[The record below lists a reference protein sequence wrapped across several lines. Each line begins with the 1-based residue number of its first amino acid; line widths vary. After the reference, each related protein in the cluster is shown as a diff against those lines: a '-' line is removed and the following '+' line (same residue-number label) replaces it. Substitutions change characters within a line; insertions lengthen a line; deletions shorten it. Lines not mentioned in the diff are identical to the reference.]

1 MLLSLS
7 IKNYALIESL
17 ETDFSN
23 QFSVITGETGAGKSI
38 LLGALGLV
46 LGNRA
51 DLTSLKDKEQKC
63 IIEAQFSIS
72 NYNLQSFF
80 DENDMDYEDKTI
92 IRREILPTGKSRA
105 FVNDSPVN
113 LQELQELGAML
124 LDIHSQHQT
133 RELTEENYQIDILDA
148 VANNGS
154 IVISYKNA
162 LSDFKA
168 TQKELKQLVAEKEAL
183 VKEYEYNSYLLNE
196 LLAANLAN
204 GEQEDLEQELEQL
217 SNVEFI
223 KENLERISAI
233 ANEEQVG
240 ALMNLKEIK
249 ISLQKIATF
258 SNLYSQLQE
267 RLTSSLL
274 EIEDI
279 ISECEQSNEKILADP
294 ERLELVTTK
303 LQSIYNLQ
311 KKHQVQ
317 TIAELI
323 TIQNVIKDE
332 SNIGYLA
339 ISENANDIR
348 AATDERKAFVL
359 RTAIAVGFVI
369 LIFSFVLSR
378 YFIKPIQNLV
388 SYTKVIKEKSQT
400 KTNIDSL
407 KSRNDELGLLSNSLD
422 DMTIEL
428 QKRVAHAENFSTDL
442 VHEIRNPLAS
452 LKSASEILQ
461 DTNSSEQ
468 RLKLLNNVVDKF
480 VLVESKFTHAGDPK
494 PLYFKE
500 NIENFKSY
508 EDKIVHIV
516 IDKFPDS
523 IAYKPTESDVNKIY
537 QIHWFR
543 ENYQRNEIELMGYF
557 KDILKYEKKYRKF
570 TILNILFNILYAVL
584 GQQFLLEI
592 VEQKSGWLSLSKFI
606 VQAITDLK

>member
-63 IIEAQFSIS
+63 IIEAQFAIS

-92 IRREILPTGKSRA
+92 IRREILPSGKSRA

-148 VANNGS
+148 VANNGNN
-154 IVISYKNA
+154 VIAYKNA
-162 LSDFKA
+162 LSDFKS
-168 TQKELKQLVAEKEAL
+168 TQKELKQLITEKEAL

-196 LLAANLAN
+196 LLAANLVD
-204 GEQEDLEQELEQL
+204 GEQEELEQELEQL

-223 KENLERISAI
+223 KENFERILAI

-240 ALMNLKEIK
+240 AIMNLKEIK
-249 ISLQKIATF
+249 VSLQKIAAF
-258 SNLYSQLQE
+258 STQYAQLQE

-279 ISECEQSNEKILADP
+279 VSECEQNNEKILADP
-294 ERLELVTTK
+294 ERLELVNTK

-317 TIAELI
+317 TVAELLVIQNELDAKVIRVDDLDGAIQKLQTELNSQQAKVDELANTVFENRKKTAPILIEKIKAILSQLGMVEANFQIEINHTDSYYPKGKDEVILLFSANKGTSFGLLKKVASGGEMSRIMLAIKAILANYSKLPTIIFDEIDTGVSGEIAIKMGEIMKEMSTTMQVFAITHLPQIAAKGSSHYKVSKRNQGDTTISELNLLTSEERIQQIAEMLSGKDI
-323 TIQNVIKDE
+323 TDSALQH
-332 SNIGYLA
+332 A
-339 ISENANDIR
+339 
-348 AATDERKAFVL
+348 KA
-359 RTAIAVGFVI
+359 
-369 LIFSFVLSR
+369 
-378 YFIKPIQNLV
+378 
-388 SYTKVIKEKSQT
+388 
-400 KTNIDSL
+400 
-407 KSRNDELGLLSNSLD
+407 
-422 DMTIEL
+422 
-428 QKRVAHAENFSTDL
+428 
-442 VHEIRNPLAS
+442 
-452 LKSASEILQ
+452 
-461 DTNSSEQ
+461 
-468 RLKLLNNVVDKF
+468 LLN
-480 VLVESKFTHAGDPK
+480 
-494 PLYFKE
+494 
-500 NIENFKSY
+500 
-508 EDKIVHIV
+508 
-516 IDKFPDS
+516 
-523 IAYKPTESDVNKIY
+523 
-537 QIHWFR
+537 
-543 ENYQRNEIELMGYF
+543 
-557 KDILKYEKKYRKF
+557 
-570 TILNILFNILYAVL
+570 
-584 GQQFLLEI
+584 
-592 VEQKSGWLSLSKFI
+592 
-606 VQAITDLK
+606 